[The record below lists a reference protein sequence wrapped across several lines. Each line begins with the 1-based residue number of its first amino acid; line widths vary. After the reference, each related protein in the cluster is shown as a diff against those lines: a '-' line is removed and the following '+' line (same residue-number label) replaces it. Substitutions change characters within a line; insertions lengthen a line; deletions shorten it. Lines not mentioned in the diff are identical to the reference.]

1 MKTIIFILSLAG
13 ASSDKSIDPATAVA
27 REIIKGVYDESRV
40 KTMALTEEK
49 YQREKNN
56 KAQNKGFIGAG
67 G

>member
-40 KTMALTEEK
+40 ETMAFSQEK
-49 YQREKNN
+49 YP
-56 KAQNKGFIGAG
+56 QN
-67 G
+67 

>member
-1 MKTIIFILSLAG
+1 MKCVQILIIFILSLAG

-49 YQREKNN
+49 YP
-56 KAQNKGFIGAG
+56 QNKLD
-67 G
+67 

>member
-40 KTMALTEEK
+40 ETVAFSQEK
-49 YQREKNN
+49 YP
-56 KAQNKGFIGAG
+56 QN
-67 G
+67 

>member
-49 YQREKNN
+49 YPKN
-56 KAQNKGFIGAG
+56 KLDETRILGIFWCA
-67 G
+67 